1 MAVDCGISTVD
12 ETEAEMN
19 MLKDGLKRI
28 ERLALAYAPLKD
40 EMGLLD
46 AIEVWKKEFAEV
58 CKERR
63 RRKRKEEKCGTG

>member
-1 MAVDCGISTVD
+1 
-12 ETEAEMN
+12 

-46 AIEVWKKEFAEV
+46 AIEVWKKEFVEV

-63 RRKRKEEKCGTG
+63 RRKRKEEKRGTG